1 MQATIDENT
10 KRGERRPEA
19 YWAAVADLV
28 SLIQRTR
35 NLELSRPAADGAE
48 ESVVATAAVGNCNLR
63 LREALHFLLEAR
75 NAEKQRR
82 GASPERPAGRASAT
96 V

>member
-1 MQATIDENT
+1 MQTAFNSSTDN
-10 KRGERRPEA
+10 RRPEA

-35 NLELSRPAADGAE
+35 TLEPPPSPADGAGDIDD
-48 ESVVATAAVGNCNLR
+48 VVVLDDVTPAAALAIAAIGNCNLR

-75 NAEKQRR
+75 SAEKQRL
-82 GASPERPAGRASAT
+82 RAS
-96 V
+96 

>member
-1 MQATIDENT
+1 MQTAFDENSS
-10 KRGERRPEA
+10 GARRPEA

-35 NLELSRPAADGAE
+35 SLEVPPANAEGANDVAPAAVD
-48 ESVVATAAVGNCNLR
+48 NCNLR

-75 NAEKQRR
+75 GRVQPGR
-82 GASPERPAGRASAT
+82 RAS
-96 V
+96 